1 MFCFLIFLFLLV
13 LLFLL
18 GMQSLTIYQRCLF
31 STTTTD
37 ASNQGDSK
45 SKTSA
50 NANSD
55 EGSKSGESHE
65 SSNAGKSVR
74 GGVIK
79 LFSYN
84 IFFYVVDRK
93 CN

>member
-1 MFCFLIFLFLLV
+1 MIILFLLE
-13 LLFLL
+13 
-18 GMQSLTIYQRCLF
+18 MQPLMIYQRCLF

-37 ASNQGDSK
+37 AANQGDSK
-45 SKTSA
+45 SKTSE

-55 EGSKSGESHE
+55 EGSKSGESHD

-79 LFSYN
+79 IFAYN
-84 IFFYVVDRK
+84 IFFYVVNRK

>member
-1 MFCFLIFLFLLV
+1 
-13 LLFLL
+13 
-18 GMQSLTIYQRCLF
+18 MQPLMIYQRCLF

-37 ASNQGDSK
+37 AANQGDSK
-45 SKTSA
+45 SKASE

-55 EGSKSGESHE
+55 EGSKSGESHD

-79 LFSYN
+79 IFAYN
-84 IFFYVVDRK
+84 ILFDAVDRK